1 MVVGRSTSN
10 VAQASNVPFRS
21 NERTPDLR
29 PSSATPSLIR
39 TVVTGALSLCLM
51 AGLGL
56 PATAAPIPPNDP
68 TAAPGSFTEANIAAD
83 RTVANF
89 FYRIPAL
96 TYLGNNVVLAAWD
109 GRPGSAADAPNP
121 NSIVQRRSTDG
132 GQTWGPVQ
140 VIAAGHVADTNGPKY
155 GYSDPSYIYDA
166 EAGKVFAFFV
176 YSKDQGFGGSQF
188 GSDDA
193 DRTVISSAVIE
204 SSDAGVTW
212 SQPRLITNVT
222 KPGTSKTNPVAG
234 DVRSNFAS
242 SGEGIQLKYG
252 PHKGRLIQQYA
263 GDVRQ
268 TDGTNKIQSYSVYSD
283 DHGATWQKGA
293 NVGDRMDE
301 NKTVELSDGKVLLN
315 SRDNANQG
323 YRKVAISTDGGA
335 SYGPVAQD
343 TELPDPAN
351 NGAIARM
358 FPDAAQGSADAKKLI
373 FTNANSKTGRENVS
387 ARVSC
392 DDGATWPGIR
402 TIRSGFS
409 AYSTVTRLGDG
420 KFGVLYEG
428 NYTDNMPFAKFD
440 DAWLNYVCAP
450 LSVPSVTTAP
460 GATQPVAVTITNQEA
475 ATLTGANATVYT
487 PSGWS
492 ATTVPVPDV
501 APGASATVTV
511 ALTAPPTASGPQ
523 NLNAAFTTADGRVSQ
538 FTFTATV
545 PAAPQVGLTIT
556 GTAPVRDV
564 SASPYQVGDV
574 LNYSFSVKSTSNVTA
589 NAVPVSGTFDSGFLP
604 PSAPNCRF
612 NNLAAGASY
621 NCTTA
626 KHVVTSADLDRG
638 YFLPEASFTITASS
652 TPSLTKTVPFT
663 GAAVALRDGLVA
675 AEISGARADV
685 GRDLAAQPYAAGDLV
700 PYTFTVKNTSQL
712 VEKVVPTTGN
722 FSPFLPEGPGNCR
735 YLSLPAGQSYQCTTP
750 RHAVTAEEADQGFF
764 VPKTTWEV
772 SAAGQSAKSYQVD
785 GGEVDLK
792 IREAKLE
799 ATVSAEWKDAD
810 GDRFASAGD
819 PVIYTYTVGNAGN
832 VSLTGL
838 ETEQAGISQA
848 SLPAGET
855 ATATRKRVLTAA
867 DVAAGSL
874 AAVTFEAT
882 AHNGTREVAVTA
894 EGGALA
900 LKVQPAKPETQPA
913 LTVQD
918 FDGQTPPFDLG
929 TWEKYRNGQK
939 VTLKGLEYGQ
949 WYYLYLNKDSYRL
962 GWIFPTTDN
971 TVEFILPSDVKNG
984 RDDAVVLDAD
994 GAQVSFD
1001 RLQVTPKG

>member
-1 MVVGRSTSN
+1 MKSIPP
-10 VAQASNVPFRS
+10 A
-21 NERTPDLR
+21 
-29 PSSATPSLIR
+29 PSLARIA
-39 TVVTGALSLCLM
+39 VAGALSLGLL

-56 PATAAPIPPNDP
+56 PATAAPIPPNSP
-68 TAAPGSFTEANIAAD
+68 AAAPGTFTESNIAAD
-83 RTVANF
+83 RTGANF

-96 TYLGNNVVLAAWD
+96 TYLGNNVVLASWD

-132 GQTWGPVQ
+132 GQTWGPVT
-140 VIAAGHVADTNGPKY
+140 VIAAGHVGDASGPKY

-166 EAGKVFAFFV
+166 EADKVFNFFV

-188 GSDDA
+188 GNSDA

-204 SSDAGVTW
+204 SSDGGVTW

-222 KPGTSKTNPVAG
+222 KPGTSKTSPVAG

-252 PHKGRLIQQYA
+252 QYKGRLIQQYA
-263 GDVRQ
+263 GDIRQ
-268 TDGTNKIQSYSVYSD
+268 ADGTNKIQAYSVYSD
-283 DHGATWQKGA
+283 DHGLTWKKGA

-301 NKTVELSDGKVLLN
+301 NKTVELSDGRVLLN

-335 SYGPVAQD
+335 TYGPVTQD

-358 FPDAAQGSADAKKLI
+358 FPNAAQGSADARKLI

-392 DDGATWPGIR
+392 DDGATWPGVR

-409 AYSTVTRLGDG
+409 AYSTVTRLEDG

-440 DAWLNYVCAP
+440 DAWLNFACAP
-450 LSVPSVTTAP
+450 LSVPAVTTAP
-460 GATQPVAVTITNQEA
+460 GATQQVPVTVTNQEA
-475 ATLTGANATVYT
+475 STLSGASATVYT
-487 PSGWS
+487 PAGWS

-501 APGASATVTV
+501 APGASATVNV
-511 ALTAPPTASGPQ
+511 ALTAPANASGPQ

-545 PAAPQVGLTIT
+545 PVAPQVGLTIT
-556 GTAPVRDV
+556 GSAPVRDV
-564 SASPYQVGDV
+564 VANPYQAGEV
-574 LNYSFSVKSTSNVTA
+574 LSYSLNVKSTANVTA

-626 KHVVTSADLDRG
+626 KHVITAADVERG
-638 YFLPEASFTITASS
+638 YFVPEASFSITAST
-652 TPSLTKTVPFT
+652 TPALTKTVPFT
-663 GAAVALRDGLVA
+663 GAAVALRDGLLTA
-675 AEISGARADV
+675 DISGARADV
-685 GRDLAAQPYAAGDLV
+685 GRDLATQPYAAGDLV
-700 PYTFTVKNTSQL
+700 PYTFTVKNTSPL

-735 YLSLPAGQSYQCTTP
+735 YGVLPAGQSYQCTTP
-750 RHAVTAEEADQGFF
+750 RHTVTAEEAEQGFF
-764 VPKTTWEV
+764 IPKTTWEV
-772 SAAGQSAKSYQVD
+772 SSAGQTTKTITVD

-792 IREAKLE
+792 VREPKLE
-799 ATVSAEWKDAD
+799 ATVSAAWEDAD

-819 PVIYTYTVGNAGN
+819 PVTYTYTVGNAGN
-832 VSLTGL
+832 VAVTGL
-838 ETEQAGISQA
+838 EAPDAGISA
-848 SLPAGET
+848 AALAAGSTVT
-855 ATATRKRVLTAA
+855 ATSEHVLTAA
-867 DVAAGSL
+867 DIAAGTL
-874 AAVTFEAT
+874 GAVSFEAK
-882 AHNGTREVAVTA
+882 ARNGSREVATAA
-894 EGGALA
+894 EGDSLVLA
-900 LKVQPAKPETQPA
+900 VQPLQPEAEP
-913 LTVQD
+913 TVTSQ
-918 FDGQTPPFDLG
+918 DLG
-929 TWEKYRNGQK
+929 TPPTDLGTEDKYRTGQK
-939 VTLKGLEYGQ
+939 VVLKGLEYGD
-949 WYYLYLNKDSYRL
+949 WYYVYLNKKSYRI
-962 GWIFPTTDN
+962 GWIFPSTAN
-971 TVEFILPSDVKNG
+971 TVEFILPSDVNNG
-984 RDDAVVLDAD
+984 RDDVVVLDKD
-994 GAQVSFD
+994 GALVSFD

>member
-1 MVVGRSTSN
+1 MKSIPP
-10 VAQASNVPFRS
+10 A
-21 NERTPDLR
+21 
-29 PSSATPSLIR
+29 PSLARIAAA
-39 TVVTGALSLCLM
+39 GALSLGLL
-51 AGLGL
+51 AGPAF
-56 PATAAPIPPNDP
+56 PATAAPIPPNNP
-68 TAAPGSFTEANIAAD
+68 AAAPGTFAEANIGGD
-83 RTVANF
+83 RTAANF

-140 VIAAGHVADTNGPKY
+140 VIAAGHEGDASGPKY
-155 GYSDPSYIYDA
+155 GYSDPSYIYDS

-188 GSDDA
+188 GNDDA
-193 DRTVISSAVIE
+193 DRSVISSAVIE
-204 SSDAGVTW
+204 SSDGGISW

-222 KPGTSKTNPVAG
+222 KPGTSKTNPMAG

-242 SGEGIQLKYG
+242 SGQGIQLKYG
-252 PHKGRLIQQYA
+252 QYKGRLIQQYA
-263 GDVRQ
+263 GDIRQ
-268 TDGTNKIQSYSVYSD
+268 ADGTNKIQAYSVYSD
-283 DHGATWQKGA
+283 DHGVTWKKGA

-301 NKTVELSDGKVLLN
+301 NKTVELSDGRVLLN

-335 SYGPVAQD
+335 TYGPVTQD

-358 FPDAAQGSADAKKLI
+358 FPNAAQGSADAKKLI

-392 DDGATWPGIR
+392 DDGATWPGVR

-409 AYSTVTRLGDG
+409 AYSTVTRLEDG

-450 LSVPSVTTAP
+450 LAVPAVTTAP
-460 GATQPVAVTITNQEA
+460 GATQQVPVTVTNQEA
-475 ATLTGANATVYT
+475 SALSGATATVYT

-492 ATTVPVPDV
+492 ATTVPVPSL
-501 APGASATVTV
+501 APGASVTVNV
-511 ALTAPPTASGPQ
+511 ALTAPANASGPQ
-523 NLNAAFTTADGRVSQ
+523 NLNAAFTTTDGRVSQ

-545 PAAPQVGLTIT
+545 PVAPQVGLAIT
-556 GTAPVRDV
+556 GTAPARDV
-564 SASPYQVGDV
+564 VASPYQVGDV
-574 LNYSFSVKSTSNVTA
+574 LSYSLNVKSTANVTA

-626 KHVVTSADLDRG
+626 KHVITAADIQRG
-638 YFLPEASFTITASS
+638 YFVPEASFSITAST
-652 TPSLTKTVPFT
+652 TPSLTATMPFT
-663 GAAVALRDGLVA
+663 GAAVALRDGLLTA
-675 AEISGARADV
+675 DISGARADV
-685 GRDLAAQPYAAGDLV
+685 GRDLSTQPYAAGELV
-700 PYTFTVKNTSQL
+700 PYTFTVKNTSPL
-712 VEKVVPTTGN
+712 VEKIVPTAGN

-735 YLSLPAGQSYQCTTP
+735 YSVLPAGQSYQCTTP
-750 RHAVTAEEADQGFF
+750 RHTVTAEEAGQGFF
-764 VPKTTWEV
+764 VPATNWEV
-772 SAAGQSAKSYQVD
+772 SAAGQSTKTITVN

-792 IREAKLE
+792 VRDPKLE
-799 ATVSAEWKDAD
+799 GTVSAQWRDAD
-810 GDRFASAGD
+810 GDRFASVGD
-819 PVIYTYTVGNAGN
+819 PVTYSYTVGNAGN
-832 VSLTGL
+832 VAVSGL
-838 ETEQAGISQA
+838 EAPDAGISA
-848 SLPAGET
+848 VSLAAGDT
-855 ATATRKRVLTAA
+855 VSATRDHILTAE

-874 AAVTFEAT
+874 GAVTFK
-882 AHNGTREVAVTA
+882 VTA
-894 EGGALA
+894 RNGSLETSAAVEGGSL
-900 LKVQPAKPETQPA
+900 A
-913 LTVQD
+913 LTVQPARPASEPAIARQD
-918 FDGQTPPFDLG
+918 LGAPPTDLG
-929 TWEKYRNGQK
+929 TADKYRTGQK
-939 VTLKGLEYGQ
+939 VVLRGLDYGN
-949 WYYLYLNKDSYRL
+949 WYYVYLNKTGYRL

-971 TVEFILPSDVKNG
+971 TLEFILPSDVKNG
-984 RDDAVVLDAD
+984 RDDVVVLDNA
-994 GAQVSFD
+994 GRQVSFD

>member
-1 MVVGRSTSN
+1 MKSIPP
-10 VAQASNVPFRS
+10 A
-21 NERTPDLR
+21 
-29 PSSATPSLIR
+29 PSLARIAAAG
-39 TVVTGALSLCLM
+39 TLSLGLL

-56 PATAAPIPPNDP
+56 PATAAPIPPSNP
-68 TAAPGSFTEANIAAD
+68 SASPGTFTEANIAAD
-83 RTVANF
+83 RTDANF

-140 VIAAGHVADTNGPKY
+140 VIAAGHVADASGPKY

-188 GSDDA
+188 GNDDA
-193 DRTVISSAVIE
+193 DRAVISSAVIE
-204 SSDAGVTW
+204 SSDGGITW

-222 KPGTSKTNPVAG
+222 KPGTSKTSPAAG

-252 PHKGRLIQQYA
+252 QYKGRLIQQYA

-268 TDGTNKIQSYSVYSD
+268 ADGTNKIQAYSVYSD
-283 DHGATWQKGA
+283 DHGATWHKGA

-301 NKTVELSDGKVLLN
+301 NKTVELSDGRVLLN

-323 YRKVAISTDGGA
+323 YRKVAVSTDGGA
-335 SYGPVAQD
+335 TYGPVTQD

-358 FPDAAQGSADAKKLI
+358 FPNAAQGSADARKLI

-392 DDGATWPGIR
+392 DDGATWPGVR

-409 AYSTVTRLGDG
+409 AYSTVTRLEDG

-450 LSVPSVTTAP
+450 LSVPAVTAAP
-460 GATQPVAVTITNQEA
+460 GATQQVPVTVTNQEA
-475 ATLTGANATVYT
+475 TTLTGANATVYT

-501 APGASATVTV
+501 APGASVIVNV
-511 ALTAPPTASGPQ
+511 ALTAPANASGPQ

-545 PAAPQVGLTIT
+545 PVAPQVGLTIT
-556 GTAPVRDV
+556 GSAPARDV
-564 SASPYQVGDV
+564 VASPYQVGEV
-574 LNYSFSVKSTSNVTA
+574 LSYSFNVKSTANVTA
-589 NAVPVSGTFDSGFLP
+589 NSVPVSGTFDSGFLP

-612 NNLAAGASY
+612 NNLAAGAAY

-626 KHVVTSADLDRG
+626 KHVITATDVQRG
-638 YFLPEASFTITASS
+638 YFLPEAGFTITASA
-652 TPSLTKTVPFT
+652 TPSLSKTVQFT
-663 GAAVALRDGLVA
+663 GAAVALRDGLLTA
-675 AEISGARADV
+675 DISGARADV
-685 GRDLAAQPYAAGDLV
+685 GRDLATRPYAAGELV
-700 PYTFTVKNTSQL
+700 PYTFTVKNTSPL
-712 VEKVVPTTGN
+712 VEKTVPTAGN

-735 YLSLPAGQSYQCTTP
+735 YSVLPAGQSYECTTP
-750 RHAVTAEEADQGFF
+750 RHTVTAAEAEQGFF
-764 VPKTTWEV
+764 VPDTTWEV
-772 SAAGQSAKSYQVD
+772 SAAGQSTKTITVN

-792 IREAKLE
+792 VREPKLA
-799 ATVSAEWKDAD
+799 ATVSAEWRDAD
-810 GDRFASAGD
+810 GDRFASPGD
-819 PVIYTYTVGNAGN
+819 PVTYTYTVGNAGN
-832 VSLTGL
+832 VAVTGL
-838 ETEQAGISQA
+838 EAPDAGISA
-848 SLPAGET
+848 AALAEG
-855 ATATRKRVLTAA
+855 ATVTSTREHVLTAA

-874 AAVTFEAT
+874 AAVGFEAT
-882 AHNGTREVAVTA
+882 ARNGATEVAAAA
-894 EGGALA
+894 EADPLV
-900 LKVQPAKPETQPA
+900 LTVQPAKPGSVPA

-918 FDGQTPPFDLG
+918 FDGRTPPFDLG
-929 TWEKYRNGQK
+929 TTDKYRTGQK
-939 VTLKGLEYGQ
+939 VELKGLEYGQ
-949 WYYLYLNKDSYRL
+949 WYYVYLNKTMYRL

-984 RDDAVVLDAD
+984 RDDVVVLDKD
-994 GAQVSFD
+994 GVQVSFD

>member
-1 MVVGRSTSN
+1 MLARI
-10 VAQASNVPFRS
+10 AA
-21 NERTPDLR
+21 
-29 PSSATPSLIR
+29 
-39 TVVTGALSLCLM
+39 TGALSLALL
-51 AGLGL
+51 ASLGL
-56 PATAAPIPPNDP
+56 PATAAPIPPNNP
-68 TAAPGSFTEANIAAD
+68 TAAPGGFAEANLAAD
-83 RTVANF
+83 RTAANF

-140 VIAAGHVADTNGPKY
+140 VIAAGHVADASGPKY

-188 GSDDA
+188 GNDDA

-204 SSDAGVTW
+204 SSDGGVTW

-222 KPGTSKTNPVAG
+222 KPGTSKSNPLVG

-268 TDGTNKIQSYSVYSD
+268 ADGTNKIQAYSVYSD
-283 DHGATWQKGA
+283 DHGVTWHKGA

-301 NKTVELSDGKVLLN
+301 NKTVELSDGRVLLN

-323 YRKVAISTDGGA
+323 YRKVATSTDGGA
-335 SYGPVAQD
+335 TYGPVTQD

-358 FPDAAQGSADAKKLI
+358 FPNAAQGSADARKLI
-373 FTNANSKTGRENVS
+373 FTNANSKTARENVS

-392 DDGATWPGIR
+392 DDGATWPGVR

-409 AYSTVTRLGDG
+409 AYSTVTRTEDG

-440 DAWLNYVCAP
+440 DAWLNYICAP
-450 LSVPSVTTAP
+450 LSVPAVTTAP
-460 GATQPVAVTITNQEA
+460 GATQQVAVTVTNQEA
-475 ATLTGANATVYT
+475 TTISGANATVFT

-501 APGASATVTV
+501 APGASVTVNV
-511 ALTAPPTASGPQ
+511 ALTAPANASGPQ

-545 PAAPQVGLTIT
+545 PVAPQVGLTIT
-556 GTAPVRDV
+556 GSAPAREVV
-564 SASPYQVGDV
+564 TSPYQAGEA
-574 LNYSFSVKSTSNVTA
+574 LSYSFTVKSTSNVTA
-589 NAVPVSGTFDSGFLP
+589 NAVPVSGSFDSGFLP
-604 PSAPNCRF
+604 PTAPNCRF

-626 KHVVTSADLDRG
+626 KHVLTAADIERG
-638 YFLPEASFTITASS
+638 YFVPEASFTVTASS

-675 AEISGARADV
+675 ADISGARTDV
-685 GRDLAAQPYAAGDLV
+685 GRDLATQPYAAGDLF
-700 PYTFTVKNTSQL
+700 PYTFTVKNTGPL
-712 VEKVVPTTGN
+712 LEDVVPTAGN
-722 FSPFLPEGPGNCR
+722 FSPFVPEGPGNCR
-735 YLSLPAGQSYQCTTP
+735 YLTLPAGQSYQCATP

-764 VPKTTWEV
+764 VPTTSWQV
-772 SAAGQSAKSYQVD
+772 GSAGQSTRNYGID

-792 IREAKLE
+792 IREPKLE
-799 ATVSAEWKDAD
+799 GTVSAVWEDAD

-819 PVIYTYTVGNAGN
+819 PVTYTYTVGNAGN
-832 VSLTGL
+832 VALTGL
-838 ETEQAGISQA
+838 EATGSGITETA
-848 SLPAGET
+848 LPIGGT
-855 ATATRKRVLTAA
+855 ATATRVHVLTAG

-874 AAVTFEAT
+874 AAVTFDAT
-882 AHNGTREVAVTA
+882 AHNGTKEVAATA
-894 EGGALA
+894 EGAALA
-900 LKVQPAKPETQPA
+900 LNVQPAKPDTEPA
-913 LTVQD
+913 LSVQD
-918 FDGQTPPFDLG
+918 FDGQTASFDLG
-929 TWEKYRNGQK
+929 TGEKYRNGQK

-949 WYYLYLNKDSYRL
+949 WYYVYLNKDSYRL
-962 GWIFPTTDN
+962 GWVFPTTDN

-984 RDDAVVLDAD
+984 RDDVVVLDKD
-994 GAQVSFD
+994 GTQLSFD

>member
-1 MVVGRSTSN
+1 MLARI
-10 VAQASNVPFRS
+10 AA
-21 NERTPDLR
+21 
-29 PSSATPSLIR
+29 
-39 TVVTGALSLCLM
+39 TGALSLALL
-51 AGLGL
+51 ASLGL
-56 PATAAPIPPNDP
+56 PATAAPIPPNNP
-68 TAAPGSFTEANIAAD
+68 TAAPGSFAEANLAAD
-83 RTVANF
+83 RTAANF

-140 VIAAGHVADTNGPKY
+140 VIAAGHVADASGPKY

-188 GSDDA
+188 GNDDA

-204 SSDAGVTW
+204 SSDGGVTW

-222 KPGTSKTNPVAG
+222 KPGTSKSNPVAG

-268 TDGTNKIQSYSVYSD
+268 ADGTNKIQAYSVYSD
-283 DHGATWQKGA
+283 DHGVTWHKGA

-301 NKTVELSDGKVLLN
+301 NKTVELSDGRVLLN

-335 SYGPVAQD
+335 TYGPVTQE

-358 FPDAAQGSADAKKLI
+358 FPNAEQGSADARKLI

-392 DDGATWPGIR
+392 DDGATWPGVR

-409 AYSTVTRLGDG
+409 AYSTVTLVEDG

-450 LSVPSVTTAP
+450 LSVPAITTAP
-460 GATQPVAVTITNQEA
+460 GATQQVAVTVTNQEA
-475 ATLTGANATVYT
+475 TTISGANATVYT

-501 APGASATVTV
+501 APGASVTVNV
-511 ALTAPPTASGPQ
+511 ALTAPANASGPQ

-538 FTFTATV
+538 FSFTATV

-556 GTAPVRDV
+556 GSAPARDV
-564 SASPYQVGDV
+564 VASPYQAGEA
-574 LNYSFSVKSTSNVTA
+574 LSYSFTVKSTSNVTA
-589 NAVPVSGTFDSGFLP
+589 NAVPVSGSFDSGFLP
-604 PSAPNCRF
+604 PTAPNCRF

-626 KHVVTSADLDRG
+626 KHVLTAEDIERG
-638 YFLPEASFTITASS
+638 YFVPEASFTITASS

-675 AEISGARADV
+675 ADISGARTDV
-685 GRDLAAQPYAAGDLV
+685 GRDLATQPYAAGDLF
-700 PYTFTVKNTSQL
+700 PYAFTVKNTGPL
-712 VEKVVPTTGN
+712 VENVVPTAGN
-722 FSPFLPEGPGNCR
+722 FSPFVPEGPGNCR
-735 YLSLPAGQSYQCTTP
+735 YLTLPAGQSYQCATP
-750 RHAVTAEEADQGFF
+750 RHTVTVEEADQGFF
-764 VPKTTWEV
+764 VPTTSWQV
-772 SAAGQSAKSYQVD
+772 GSAGQSTRNYGID

-792 IREAKLE
+792 VREPKLE
-799 ATVSAEWKDAD
+799 GTVSAVWEDAD

-819 PVIYTYTVGNAGN
+819 PVTYTYTVGNAGN
-832 VSLTGL
+832 VALTGL
-838 ETEQAGISQA
+838 EATGSGITETA
-848 SLPAGET
+848 LPIGGT
-855 ATATRKRVLTAA
+855 ATATRVHVLTAG

-874 AAVTFEAT
+874 AAVTFDVT
-882 AHNGTREVAVTA
+882 AHNGTKEVAATA
-894 EGGALA
+894 EGDALA
-900 LKVQPAKPETQPA
+900 LNVQPAKPDTEPA
-913 LTVQD
+913 LSIQD
-918 FDGQTPPFDLG
+918 FDGQTASFDLG
-929 TWEKYRNGQK
+929 TGEKYRNGQK

-949 WYYLYLNKDSYRL
+949 WYYVYLNKHSYRL

-971 TVEFILPSDVKNG
+971 TVEFILPSDVNNG
-984 RDDAVVLDAD
+984 RDDVVVLDKD
-994 GAQVSFD
+994 GTQVSFD